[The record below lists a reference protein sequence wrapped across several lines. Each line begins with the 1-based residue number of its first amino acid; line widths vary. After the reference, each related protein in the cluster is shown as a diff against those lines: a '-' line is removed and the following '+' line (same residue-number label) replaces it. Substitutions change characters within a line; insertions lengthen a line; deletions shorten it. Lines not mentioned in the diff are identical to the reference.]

1 MSPRITEVVVESKK
15 TLKLPTGTYVSES
28 CSLRVGF
35 ENGELP
41 LNDIPDDVNA
51 PAYIRGLHRMAEA
64 QVAEALEPYL
74 GDGDFK
80 TKEGKTPGKLP
91 EEAERLTENQE
102 KAIWAKRSALK
113 KLGQEATAEAIINTH
128 LKSANMKDIP
138 SLYKGQA
145 SNLLDTLQRE
155 IEKEKESE

>member
-1 MSPRITEVVVESKK
+1 MSPTITEVVVESKK

-41 LNDIPDDVNA
+41 LNGIPEDVNA

-80 TKEGKTPGKLP
+80 TQYPRRPGDLP
-91 EEAERLTENQE
+91 EDPEGITENQE
-102 KAIWAKRSALK
+102 KAIWAKRNALK
-113 KLGQEATAEAIINTH
+113 KLGEEGTAEAIINTH
-128 LKSANMKDIP
+128 LKSADTKDVP
-138 SLYKGQA
+138 GLTKGQA
-145 SNLLDTLQRE
+145 SNLLDTLQME
-155 IEKEKESE
+155 IEKGKESE

>member
-1 MSPRITEVVVESKK
+1 MSPTITEVLVESKK

-41 LNDIPDDVNA
+41 LNDIPEDVNA

-74 GDGDFK
+74 GDGDFR
-80 TKEGKTPGKLP
+80 TREGRAPGEPP
-91 EEAERLTENQE
+91 EEPERLTENQE
-102 KAIWAKRSALK
+102 KAIWAKRNALK
-113 KLGQEATAEAIINTH
+113 KLGEEGTSEAIINTH
-128 LKSANMKDIP
+128 LKSADMKDVP
-138 SLYKGQA
+138 GLTKEQA

-155 IEKEKESE
+155 IEKHKESE